1 VKGRILLGTMFMLV
15 ATAALAVA
23 QPVPVLPP
31 AAVTGMAADQRAEIQ
46 TSVTATKADVKT
58 SRATREQ
65 IQALRLALKA
75 KLAAMHH

>member
-1 VKGRILLGTMFMLV
+1 MKYGRLFNTMLMLFALTGAV
-15 ATAALAVA
+15 AA
-23 QPVPVLPP
+23 QPVTPP
-31 AAVTGMAADQRAEIQ
+31 PDVAGAATEQHADIQ
-46 TSVTATKADVKT
+46 ATVAATKSDAKT

>member
-1 VKGRILLGTMFMLV
+1 MKYGRLFNTMLMLFALTGAV
-15 ATAALAVA
+15 AA
-23 QPVPVLPP
+23 QPVTPPP
-31 AAVTGMAADQRAEIQ
+31 ADVAGAATEQHADIQ
-46 TSVTATKADVKT
+46 ATVAATKSDAKT

>member
-1 VKGRILLGTMFMLV
+1 MKYGRLFNTMLMLFALTGAV
-15 ATAALAVA
+15 AA
-23 QPVPVLPP
+23 QPVTPPPDVAAPVTEQH
-31 AAVTGMAADQRAEIQ
+31 ANIQ
-46 TSVTATKADVKT
+46 ATVAATKSDAKT

>member
-1 VKGRILLGTMFMLV
+1 MKYGRLFNTMLMLFALTGA
-15 ATAALAVA
+15 ATA
-23 QPVPVLPP
+23 QPVTPP
-31 AAVTGMAADQRAEIQ
+31 PDVAGPEQHVDIQ
-46 TSVTATKADVKT
+46 ATVAATKSDAKT

>member
-1 VKGRILLGTMFMLV
+1 MKYGRLFNTMLMLFALTGTV
-15 ATAALAVA
+15 VA
-23 QPVPVLPP
+23 QPVMPPP
-31 AAVTGMAADQRAEIQ
+31 ADVAEPVTVQHADIQ
-46 TSVTATKADVKT
+46 ATVAATKSEAKT

>member
-1 VKGRILLGTMFMLV
+1 MKYGRLFNTMLMLFALTGAV
-15 ATAALAVA
+15 AA
-23 QPVPVLPP
+23 QPVTPP
-31 AAVTGMAADQRAEIQ
+31 PDVAA
-46 TSVTATKADVKT
+46 TATEQHADIQATVAATKSDAKT